1 MKILVAGGGTAG
13 HISPVLAVIASI
25 RKLNKEAEILFVCS
39 GKDFE
44 IDLLKKNNISYKII
58 PTGKFRRYGRGKFA
72 ELIDVKTQIQNIKD
86 LGRTV
91 GGYNYSRKII
101 KQFKPDAIFL
111 KGGHVS
117 LPVGLAASR
126 MNVPYVIHESD
137 IVMGKANKLL
147 SKKASAIAVSF
158 PVEAYKDVNNPKMYF
173 TGNPVRPEFYINAEL
188 KPKLKKEQKPNIMIF
203 AGSQGAES
211 INNVLFENIE
221 LILKNFDV
229 LHIAGQAG
237 VERARFVKH
246 RLPKE
251 LKKSYEPYGFLS
263 DEMVAA
269 YKWADIVVS
278 RAGMNSLS
286 ELAALSK
293 PSIIIPLAGST
304 NNHQFKNANYLAK
317 QGAVRVLLQSDLEGK
332 RLVNEISKLASDH
345 EAMSYLSTSI
355 HKFFKPNSSTAIA
368 ELILSLGINRNK
380 KEA

>member
-1 MKILVAGGGTAG
+1 
-13 HISPVLAVIASI
+13 VLAIIASI
-25 RKLNKEAEILFVCS
+25 RKLNKEAEVLFVCS

-44 IDLLKKNNISYKII
+44 LDLLKKNNINYKII
-58 PTGKFRRYGRGKFA
+58 PTGKYRRYGRGKFV
-72 ELIDVKTQIQNIKD
+72 ELIDVKTQILNVKD
-86 LGRTV
+86 FGRTIK
-91 GGYNYSRKII
+91 GYKYSRKII
-101 KQFKPDAIFL
+101 KQFKPDVIFL

-137 IVMGKANKLL
+137 IVMGKANKVL

-158 PVEAYKDVNNPKMYF
+158 PVEAYRDIKNTKIYF

-188 KPKLKKEQKPNIMIF
+188 KPKLKKEQKANIMIF

-211 INNVLFENIE
+211 INNVVFENIE
-221 LILKNFDV
+221 LLLKNFDV
-229 LHIAGQAG
+229 LHIAGRAG

-251 LKKSYEPYGFLS
+251 LKKSYETYDFLS

-269 YKWADIVVS
+269 YKWADIVVA

-293 PSIIIPLAGST
+293 PSIIIPLASST
-304 NNHQFKNANYLAK
+304 NNHQFKNADYLAK
-317 QGAVRVLLQSDLEGK
+317 QGAVRMLLQSDLEGK
-332 RLVNEISKLASDH
+332 RLVNEISKLASDQK
-345 EAMSYLSTSI
+345 AMSYLSTSI
-355 HKFFKPNSSTAIA
+355 HKFFRPNASTAIA
-368 ELILSLGINRNK
+368 ELILKLGIGINK
-380 KEA
+380 KEV